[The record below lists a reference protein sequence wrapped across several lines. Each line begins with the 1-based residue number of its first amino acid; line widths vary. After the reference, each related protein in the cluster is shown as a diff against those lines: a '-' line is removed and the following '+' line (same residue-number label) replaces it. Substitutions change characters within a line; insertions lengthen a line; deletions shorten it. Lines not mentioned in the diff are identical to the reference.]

1 MPKLNHLLSTVL
13 GAALI
18 VPTAVSAVNEPR
30 KADSTYTE
38 SGANF
43 EEVLYSPDQY
53 IGSNI
58 SWGGNVSDV
67 VRTKTQIQ
75 VTIQQTPLDDVGLP
89 RSGKYSQGWFI
100 AKVDTNEWVDTIKI
114 GVPVIIEGEIVD
126 SKTRP
131 IGKKDQYTYP
141 VIDAH
146 DIFICYQK
154 GNLSSLGKKRSPYGV
169 NDEKEPK
176 CYKVEKPESI
186 PMEELKD

>member
-1 MPKLNHLLSTVL
+1 MPKLKYLLNTVV
-13 GAALI
+13 GAALVI
-18 VPTAVSAVNEPR
+18 PAAVSAVHEPG
-30 KADSTYTE
+30 KADSAYTE

-53 IGSNI
+53 IGSSI
-58 SWGGNVSDV
+58 SWGGNISDV
-67 VRTKTQIQ
+67 VRTKKEIQ
-75 VTIQQTPLDDVGLP
+75 VTVQQTPLDDVGLP

-100 AKVDTNEWVDTIKI
+100 ARVDTNEWVDSIRI

-131 IGKKDQYTYP
+131 LGKDDQYTYP
-141 VIDAH
+141 VIDAQ

-154 GNLSSLGKKRSPYGV
+154 GNLSSLGEEKNPYGV
-169 NDEKEPK
+169 NGEKEPK

-186 PMEELKD
+186 PIEELKD